1 VRDQGI
7 IEALEPAVTHA
18 VELIEAALGRCDQ
31 TVDVHVHA
39 AATEGLEVGDPATPQ
54 SSGTGRV
61 AAPQV
66 LEAHA
71 DLEDPLVEVAD
82 GVALGEPLLLERLVL
97 LEELPAVELLDPA
110 PEARRRRLGATAAA
124 LSSAGPVVY
133 GKNSPAVANSVSPM
147 P

>member
-18 VELIEAALGRCDQ
+18 VELIEAALGRTDQ

-39 AATEGLEVGDPATPQ
+39 AAAERLEVGDAAPPQ
-54 SSGTGRV
+54 SSGARGV

-66 LEAHA
+66 LEADA
-71 DLEDPLVEVAD
+71 DLQDPLVEVAD

-97 LEELPAVELLDPA
+97 LEELAAVELLDSA
-110 PEARRRRLGATAAA
+110 PQARRRRLGATAAA
-124 LSSAGPVVY
+124 LSPSGPVVY
-133 GKNSPAVANSVSPM
+133 GKNSPAVANTVSPM
-147 P
+147 S